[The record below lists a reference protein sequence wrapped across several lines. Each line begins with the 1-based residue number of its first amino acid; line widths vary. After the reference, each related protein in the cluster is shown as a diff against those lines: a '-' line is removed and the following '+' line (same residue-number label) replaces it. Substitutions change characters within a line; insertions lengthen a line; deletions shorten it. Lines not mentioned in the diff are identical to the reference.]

1 MRVYDFDGTIYS
13 GDSTYDFYLFLINK
27 KPKVLMYLPKFLY
40 SYILYKL
47 NIKIVNDEKFK
58 YLSDDDFKVLNK
70 TYLKQNFFQ
79 FLNAIDK
86 KEIDKLILN
95 FWIEKINDNKIFK
108 YYIKTRKKDD
118 VIISASPRFLL
129 EPMIKVF
136 KCKLICSEVDK
147 HTGKYNSLSCW
158 WKEKVI
164 RYKKIYGDK
173 QIDEFYSDSVTDLPL
188 ALISKKSYRVLK
200 NGTVIKWNF

>member
-13 GDSTYDFYLFLINK
+13 GDSTYDFYFYLIKK
-27 KPKVLMYLPKFLY
+27 KPKVLLYLPRFIY

-47 NIKIVNDEKFK
+47 NIKIVNDERFN
-58 YLSDDDFKVLNK
+58 YLSDDDFLVLNK
-70 TYLKQNFFQ
+70 TYLKQNFFR
-79 FLNAIDK
+79 FLNVINN
-86 KEIDKLILN
+86 KEIDKLIHN
-95 FWIEKINDNKIFK
+95 FWLEKINENKIFK
-108 YYIKTRKKDD
+108 YYIKSRSKDD

-147 HTGKYNSLSCW
+147 HTGLYNSLSCW
-158 WKEKVI
+158 WKEKVK
-164 RYKKIYGDK
+164 RFKEIYGDIV
-173 QIDEFYSDSVTDLPL
+173 IDEFYSDSVTDLPP

-200 NGTVIKWNF
+200 NGSIIKWNF